1 MESKFLLDQSVATD
15 IRALRGKV
23 ISYLT
28 LHLGAKSDLTSC
40 ILKFYSPNMPDEE
53 SAWLKLVKPG
63 FNASQILIPDHD
75 ACFFIME
82 YDLCMITDI
91 YGTPIQPDDFTLH
104 LTEIAA

>member
-1 MESKFLLDQSVATD
+1 MENRILLSQNPTTD
-15 IRALRGKV
+15 ISTLKGKV

-40 ILKFYSPNMPDEE
+40 ILKFFNPDRPDNE

-63 FNASQILIPDHD
+63 FNASQILVPDQD

-82 YDLCMITDI
+82 YQLCMLTDI
-91 YGTPIQPDDFTLH
+91 FGTPIESDGFTLH
-104 LTEIAA
+104 LTEIAT